1 MSFSIKNSRD
11 FFPFLVSKK
20 NINSICFDNAAT
32 THKPKSV
39 IEAITKFY
47 TDSNSNI
54 HRSSHELGASSTLAY
69 EETRELVRDFMSVK
83 YTEEIIFTSG
93 ATEAVNLVASSYK
106 DEISK
111 GDIIL
116 VSPIE
121 HHANLIPWQMLANEK
136 GAVIKK
142 IPIQENLQFDVDALS
157 RLLNDRVKLIAV
169 NHVSNVTGII
179 QNIKSIAS
187 KAKAWGIPVF
197 VDGAQAAPHININVQ
212 ELGCDFYCFSGHKLF
227 APTGTGVLFIK
238 KPYLELLDP
247 YKTGGQMVSVVSFKS
262 STWASPPLKFEAGT
276 PNIAGV
282 LGLGAAIKFILQI
295 GMENIIKHEL
305 VLAEKFNQSIKN
317 IPSLKL
323 YGGGCGPVPLFSFNI
338 EGVHHYDVSTL
349 LSKKNIFIRSG
360 QLCNQ
365 STMSLLNI
373 DGCMRASLS
382 FYNRSEEIDM
392 FISALKDCIKMLK
405 P

>member
-11 FFPFLVSKK
+11 FFPFLVLKK
-20 NINSICFDNAAT
+20 NIKSVCFDNAAT

-54 HRSSHELGASSTLAY
+54 HRSSHDLGASSTLAY
-69 EETRELVRDFMSVK
+69 EETRELVRDFMSAK

-106 DEISK
+106 DKISK
-111 GDIIL
+111 GDIIF

-142 IPIQENLQFDVDALS
+142 IPIRENLQFDVDALGG
-157 RLLNDRVKLIAV
+157 LLSNRVKLIAI

-179 QNIKSIAS
+179 QNIKSITG
-187 KAKAWGIPVF
+187 KANEWDIPVF

-238 KPYLELLDP
+238 KPYLELLAP
-247 YKTGGQMVSVVSFKS
+247 YKTGGQMVSVVSFKN

-295 GMENIIKHEL
+295 GLENIIKHEL
-305 VLAEKFNQSIKN
+305 LLAEKFNESIKDV
-317 IPSLKL
+317 PSLKL
-323 YGGGCGPVPLFSFNI
+323 YGGGCSSVPLFSFNI
-338 EGVHHYDVSTL
+338 EGVHHYDVSTV

-382 FYNRSEEIDM
+382 FYNRFEEIDM

>member
-20 NINSICFDNAAT
+20 NIKSVCFDNAAT
-32 THKPKSV
+32 THKPKPV

-54 HRSSHELGASSTLAY
+54 HRSSHDLGASSTLAY
-69 EETRELVRDFMSVK
+69 EETRELVRDFISAK

-106 DEISK
+106 DKISK
-111 GDIIL
+111 GDIIF

-121 HHANLIPWQMLANEK
+121 HHANLIPWQMLAHEK

-142 IPIQENLQFDVDALS
+142 IPIRENLQFDVDALGG
-157 RLLNDRVKLIAV
+157 LLSNRVKLIAI

-179 QNIKSIAS
+179 QNIKSITR
-187 KAKAWGIPVF
+187 KANEWDIPVF

-238 KPYLELLDP
+238 KPYLEVLAP

-282 LGLGAAIKFILQI
+282 LGLGAAIKFIVQI
-295 GMENIIKHEL
+295 GLENIIKHEL
-305 VLAEKFNQSIKN
+305 LLVEKFNESIKDV
-317 IPSLKL
+317 PSLKL
-323 YGGGCGPVPLFSFNI
+323 YGGGCSSIPLFSFNI
-338 EGVHHYDVSTL
+338 EGVHHYDMSTL
-349 LSKKNIFIRSG
+349 LSKKIF
-360 QLCNQ
+360 
-365 STMSLLNI
+365 LLDLVN
-373 DGCMRASLS
+373 
-382 FYNRSEEIDM
+382 
-392 FISALKDCIKMLK
+392 SAIKAQ
-405 P
+405 